1 MITTITDLEEVKSF
15 FISLIEEENLNFH
28 PDEDF
33 NNYINLDSK
42 LPTYTDEEAM
52 RLNGLLE
59 KCFEICEKERIDIYN
74 LSMEIFLKKTG
85 LDKFIPLPSSIYVI

>member
-1 MITTITDLEEVKSF
+1 MITTITNLEEVKNF

-33 NNYINLDSK
+33 QNYINLDSK

-59 KCFEICEKERIDIYN
+59 KCFEICDKKGIDIYN
-74 LSMEIFLKKTG
+74 LSMEIFLVKTG
-85 LDKFIPLPSSIYVI
+85 LDKFIPLPSSIYVE